1 LTLLGGPGLTARLA
15 RAEGPPESANDST
28 SEAAPPDGAAMGGES
43 TSSTPTDDE
52 LDPETRALKLLYDEA
67 HVAFLAGRHLDAAAK
82 FDEGYAKSNN
92 IAFLFNSAVA
102 WEQGGKLQ
110 QAAER
115 YAEYLVKSPDAPDFE
130 SIKKRIEALRLV
142 ADGQTEAKVEAL
154 ATKGVIEI
162 DVKPAGAVVR
172 LDDPSGPVWAT
183 APVRSTLPPGKHVV
197 YVSAEGYK
205 TASREFPD
213 NAGKFL
219 VAVFELSE
227 EYFLG
232 QVEVRSPIAGADVY
246 LKRIADP
253 DGKPVAYDADPN
265 VPVGKTPF
273 SNQLPPGK
281 WDIRVEKLGY
291 KTYADVIDVEQGKIR
306 TVELDPKLIDGA
318 ILKLRPQT
326 SESIDAQVFLDEEQK
341 TPLCTLPCQEEV
353 LPGEHR
359 VVVRKKKK
367 KELEFTVNVRQADI
381 VEVDITMEPATRRY
395 PAIVTGVLMAGAI
408 GTGAFFAVRARNIE
422 DDLQRDID
430 KFEQITKDDSRVAKG
445 RTSAIVAD
453 SLFGVSALLGAL
465 TLYYLLRQTGEPSV
479 GEKEQKN
486 LAGAGRPGRGTRVPM
501 RDRVTLS
508 PTLSPEGGGLFGQI
522 RF

>member
-1 LTLLGGPGLTARLA
+1 MALVTALCFSIAFVVGPGTALA
-15 RAEGPPESANDST
+15 FGPPQGDPSS
-28 SEAAPPDGAAMGGES
+28 APPSDGADISGES
-43 TSSTPTDDE
+43 TSTTPSDDE

-67 HVAFLAGRHLDAAAK
+67 HVAFLAGRHLDGAAK
-82 FDEGYAKSNN
+82 FDEGYAKSGN
-92 IAFLFNSAVA
+92 IAFLFNAAVA
-102 WEQGGKLQ
+102 WEKGGKLL

-115 YAEYLVKSPDAPDFE
+115 YAEYLVKDPDAEDFD
-130 SIKKRIEALRLV
+130 SIKKRIEALRL
-142 ADGQTEAKVEAL
+142 AAEGQTEAQVEAL
-154 ATKGVIEI
+154 DTKGVIEI

-172 LDDPSGPVWAT
+172 LDDPNGPVWAT

-232 QVEVRSPIAGADVY
+232 QLEVRSPIAGANVF
-246 LKRIADP
+246 LKRVADP
-253 DGKPVAYDADPN
+253 EGNSVSYDADPN

-273 SNQLPPGK
+273 SNQLPPGQ
-281 WDIRVEKLGY
+281 WEIRVEKLGY
-291 KTYADVIDVEQGKIR
+291 KTYGDTIEIEQGKIR
-306 TVELDPKLIDGA
+306 TVELDPQLIDGA
-318 ILKLRPQT
+318 ILKLRPKT
-326 SESIDAQVFLDEEQK
+326 PESVDAQVFLDDDQK
-341 TPLCTLPCQEEV
+341 HPLCTLPCQQEV

-367 KELEFTVNVRQADI
+367 KQLEFTVNLSQADI
-381 VEVDITMEPATRRY
+381 VEVDVTMEPATRRY
-395 PAIVTGVLMAGAI
+395 PAIVTGVLMAGAV
-408 GTGAFFAVRARNIE
+408 GTGTFFAVRARNIE
-422 DDLQRDID
+422 DELQDDID
-430 KFEQITKDDSRVAKG
+430 KFEQITKDDPRVSQG

-453 SLFGVSALLGAL
+453 SLFGASALLGAL

-479 GEKEQKN
+479 GEKEQRN
-486 LAGAGRPGRGTRVPM
+486 LAGARPPL
-501 RDRVTLS
+501 RDRIDLS
-508 PTLSPEGGGLFGQI
+508 PSFSRDGAGVFGEF